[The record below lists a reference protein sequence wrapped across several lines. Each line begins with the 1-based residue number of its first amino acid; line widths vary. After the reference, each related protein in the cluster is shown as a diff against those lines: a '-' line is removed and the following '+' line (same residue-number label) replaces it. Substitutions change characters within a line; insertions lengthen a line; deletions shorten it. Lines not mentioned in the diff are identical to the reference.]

1 MSECLVVISLLFEAD
16 EITKA
21 DTQDKNVA
29 DSIAVYQS
37 NDRENV
43 VGVLQMRLNGYSLE
57 IEEIAGDDNCFYKA
71 MSRVIYTSD
80 EFYLNVQPQAV
91 EYLRDDRQKFAGFIT
106 NDYTSIDNYINLM
119 SRDGN

>member
-1 MSECLVVISLLFEAD
+1 M
-16 EITKA
+16 
-21 DTQDKNVA
+21 A

-43 VGVLQMRLNGYSLE
+43 VGVLQMRLNDYSLE
-57 IEEIAGDDNCFYKA
+57 IEEIADDDNCFYKA